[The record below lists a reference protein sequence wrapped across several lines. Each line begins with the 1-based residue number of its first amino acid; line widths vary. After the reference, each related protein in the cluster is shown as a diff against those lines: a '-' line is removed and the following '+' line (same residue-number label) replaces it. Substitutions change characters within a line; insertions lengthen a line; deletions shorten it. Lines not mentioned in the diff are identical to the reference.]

1 MKILPK
7 ILLFFLMLA
16 LSGCEGCGP
25 DMCSQNVGAGVTAV
39 YQNGGAQVQVTGGA
53 DGMVSFPCGS
63 SVIVVQ

>member
-1 MKILPK
+1 
-7 ILLFFLMLA
+7 MLA